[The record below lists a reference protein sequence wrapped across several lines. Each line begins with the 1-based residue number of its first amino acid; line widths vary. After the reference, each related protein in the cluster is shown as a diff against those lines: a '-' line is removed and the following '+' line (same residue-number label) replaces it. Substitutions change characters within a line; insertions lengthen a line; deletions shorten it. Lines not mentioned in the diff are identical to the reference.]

1 MNKICFATGS
11 LGNVPVLEIVLKQS
25 LSEVDPKILLNYGD
39 PLGLPEL
46 RKQIAELYGGNIT
59 EENILITSS
68 AQQALGIVFDY
79 LLQEEKNKIF
89 VQKPAYF
96 GTLRLL
102 KKQNAKIIP
111 FENLETI
118 EDKLN
123 YAELSVIYL
132 TSNFHNPTGETLSE
146 EEKKKLAI
154 SAKENNSIIIEDNP
168 YDFLYFGKERPNNIF
183 ELAPKNTIYVSGFS
197 KILGPGIR
205 MGYIIADKEII
216 AKLRSEKINQDIFTS
231 TLGQQVCS
239 NALKQAQYLGELR
252 TYFKD
257 KRNLALSLLE
267 EQFKAEKDFTWN
279 EPNGGIFILGKFSEN
294 IDSEEVMRIAKD
306 KYGLLLE
313 KDNYTYND
321 GMSRN
326 TTRINFVQNS
336 EEDLREGIARL
347 YKAFQEVKNEV
358 RANH

>member
-1 MNKICFATGS
+1 MTNKISFACGS
-11 LGNVPVLEIVLKQS
+11 LGSVPVLERVIKQS
-25 LSEVDPKILLNYGD
+25 LSEVDPEILLNYGD

-46 RKQIAELYGGNIT
+46 RKQITELYDGNIT

-68 AQQALGIVFDY
+68 AQQALGIIFDY
-79 LLQEEKNKIF
+79 LLQEGKNEIF
-89 VQKPAYF
+89 VQEPAYF

-123 YAELSVIYL
+123 DTESSVIYL
-132 TSNFHNPTGETLSE
+132 TSNFHNPTGETLSQE
-146 EEKKKLAI
+146 RKKEWAI
-154 SAKENNSIIIEDNP
+154 SAKENNSIIVEDNP
-168 YDFLYFGKERPNNIF
+168 YDFLYFGKERLNNIF

-205 MGYIIADKEII
+205 IGYIIADKEII

-231 TLGQQVCS
+231 TLGQKVCS
-239 NALKQAQYLGELR
+239 NALKQSQYLEELR
-252 TYFKD
+252 EYFKS

-267 EQFKAEKDFTWN
+267 EKFNAEKDFNWN
-279 EPNGGIFILGKFSEN
+279 KPEGGIFILGKFSEN
-294 IDSEEVMRIAKD
+294 INGDEVIRIAKE
-306 KYGLLLE
+306 KYNLALE

-321 GMSRN
+321 GKSRN

-336 EEDLREGIARL
+336 EEELKEGIARL
-347 YKAFQEVKNEV
+347 YKAFLEVKNEV
-358 RANH
+358 